1 MRNDAVCEVLKQA
14 IKGNENTQIGG
25 DLLQNNIQIFVVDKQ
40 QLSEVL
46 ESVLERSPEMVRL
59 LTKHSTRKEKWRSF
73 IAKIWEQT
81 GLKMSPLK
89 F

>member
-1 MRNDAVCEVLKQA
+1 MGNDAVCEVLKQA

-46 ESVLERSPEMVRL
+46 ESVLERSPEAVQGL
-59 LTKHSTRKEKWRSF
+59 AKPSVWRQWGKTIISRF
-73 IAKIWEQT
+73 RV
-81 GLKMSPLK
+81 
-89 F
+89 